1 MQKNN
6 ATIYEFVRVIERWN
20 TRIFEWEK
28 TVEKRREQLKSMAF
42 RQDSLER
49 NIIFYDLQGK
59 RLEFEY
65 TRKLF
70 MDFKAGQLRMEQQL
84 ATMKEIVRIMEVKYN
99 KLTENNIYG
108 S

>member
-1 MQKNN
+1 
-6 ATIYEFVRVIERWN
+6 
-20 TRIFEWEK
+20 
-28 TVEKRREQLKSMAF
+28 
-42 RQDSLER
+42 
-49 NIIFYDLQGK
+49 
-59 RLEFEY
+59 
-65 TRKLF
+65 